1 MGNSQSLDR
10 IRSIDS
16 KEFSESVEGR
26 TGIEKQLTMEADLMH
41 CGGTTLL
48 SVVRTECPSLSESE
62 SGEMWPT
69 ESEVRERE
77 RERRGGEAIL
87 NLSTPVH

>member
-1 MGNSQSLDR
+1 MGSSQSLDR

-41 CGGTTLL
+41 CEGTTLL
-48 SVVRTECPSLSESE
+48 SVVRTECPSLSE
-62 SGEMWPT
+62 
-69 ESEVRERE
+69 
-77 RERRGGEAIL
+77 GEAAKYSRLRVKLEKERAKTRKAFLLSRTPIL
-87 NLSTPVH
+87 